1 MQRVG
6 VLPNREP
13 STPHLHQN
21 PILNLK
27 LTLPAVPSS
36 GAHYGWAVRPSS
48 WGGGLSWVLMHSGL
62 LEQGWE
68 TLLGGP
74 LGKVKSST
82 QQVGGAWRRKETN
95 V

>member
-1 MQRVG
+1 MG
-6 VLPNREP
+6 GL
-13 STPHLHQN
+13 
-21 PILNLK
+21 
-27 LTLPAVPSS
+27 S
-36 GAHYGWAVRPSS
+36 GHRLG
-48 WGGGLSWVLMHSGL
+48 GGGLSWVLMHSGL